1 MKKNKTSLQNIPV
14 SGSLGLLAFGD
25 LAFEQWRKAKK
36 DHNIISRGEQEK
48 RK

>member
-1 MKKNKTSLQNIPV
+1 MKKNKTSLKNIPV

-36 DHNIISRGEQEK
+36 DNNIISRGEQENK
-48 RK
+48 K